1 MRIFQVL
8 GARRLILLLSLVVA
22 NALFASFF
30 YVYLQPQLIKKEREL
45 RSIRG
50 QITNVR
56 TDINRMQVEFE
67 QLEEQRA
74 EFDALRK
81 QGFFNDQQR
90 REAELV
96 FQQIQ
101 DKSKVISAVATVRAG
116 VVEDS
121 KEAQKADHKILK
133 SPVEV
138 KIEAMDDIDIVRY
151 IYLIRTFFPGHITIE
166 DVKIGRDAEITGTV
180 LRSIASGGRP
190 ALVHAQIK
198 ASWRTMIPG
207 DSVIS
212 SEQRQR

>member
-1 MRIFQVL
+1 MRIFQILGVRRVL
-8 GARRLILLLSLVVA
+8 LLLSLIAA
-22 NALFASFF
+22 NALFAGLL
-30 YVYLQPQLIKKEREL
+30 YVYLQPQLVKKEREL
-45 RSIRG
+45 RSMRG

-74 EFDALRK
+74 EFEALRSH
-81 QGFFNDQQR
+81 GFFNDQQR
-90 REAELV
+90 REAEIV
-96 FQQIQ
+96 FQRIQ
-101 DKSKVISAVATVRAG
+101 DKSRVISAVATVRAG

-121 KEAQKADHKILK
+121 KEAQKSDHKILK

-138 KIEAMDDIDIVRY
+138 KLEAMDDTDIMRY
-151 IYLIRTFFPGHITIE
+151 LYLIRTFFPGHITIE
-166 DVKIGRDAEITGTV
+166 DVKMGRDAEITGTV